1 MIRKL
6 ANEQLAVVASYLP
19 STSAACFAVAMSTPS
34 SSPGELSGVFGD
46 ELDFT
51 NMTELYPIDVLRDVL
66 LSIDAKNTLKIL
78 RIEGCIHIIGHGLE
92 PLRESTVLEQ
102 LDLPRFGNVLSID
115 IIIPLIISMRSRYLY
130 EGNYY
135 PCLWQLLHKLRF
147 PEEWTRGRARNDQ
160 AHYQELER
168 INQLIPEKSNI
179 TICFGC
185 YTFSDELRR
194 CQHCRMTLCDHGSG
208 SCGEFKFCEGSC
220 HSSYCSACAELD
232 DVDAAVCCGG
242 WSAGRVHEYCSACA
256 PESTKCIECNE
267 CVALHQL
274 APKLL
279 AKNEEKAAEIVEMRN
294 NIDALTNENEQLRKE
309 IEELRKRK
317 RDD

>member
-1 MIRKL
+1 M
-6 ANEQLAVVASYLP
+6 EQKASGCDRQAVCYYTPLVYEDSYL
-19 STSAACFAVAMSTPS
+19 
-34 SSPGELSGVFGD
+34 
-46 ELDFT
+46 
-51 NMTELYPIDVLRDVL
+51 
-66 LSIDAKNTLKIL
+66 
-78 RIEGCIHIIGHGLE
+78 
-92 PLRESTVLEQ
+92 
-102 LDLPRFGNVLSID
+102 
-115 IIIPLIISMRSRYLY
+115 
-130 EGNYY
+130 
-135 PCLWQLLHKLRF
+135 
-147 PEEWTRGRARNDQ
+147 
-160 AHYQELER
+160 
-168 INQLIPEKSNI
+168 
-179 TICFGC
+179 
-185 YTFSDELRR
+185 R

-208 SCGEFKFCEGSC
+208 SCGEFQFCEGSC